1 MIEQQ
6 ATSEKTREPGMSEA
20 SLEGHL
26 ENERDAQPERQ
37 GPARDA
43 PRRTASTASAAPFAD
58 DFQARLAYQTLRAV
72 AIDRERAR
80 PAP

>member
-1 MIEQQ
+1 MRNDPVSFRAA
-6 ATSEKTREPGMSEA
+6 ATHMPEMTAGRS
-20 SLEGHL
+20 HH
-26 ENERDAQPERQ
+26 AQPERQ